1 MNKDTVLAVISDM
14 QVGSTVALAP
24 PKWQLYDG
32 GTFHASPAQMVI
44 HRQWLK
50 SAGVVKNMLTETK
63 KRKRLVVILN
73 GEPID
78 NHHHDTP
85 QLITKTPQEQIDMA
99 ISLLDEW
106 LGEVEYE
113 PKRGDCMYL
122 VRGTDDHE
130 KGEAIEQIGRDIDGV
145 VPYRKD
151 SGNLNENG
159 KKIRDGRY
167 HFNKLRRTVNG
178 QLFHVSHHGF
188 GRGTRPWTT
197 ENAIY
202 NSLKG
207 IYFDAIESG
216 SFMPNFIVTSHRHV
230 FNEAYYHG
238 KQGVIYGCTTP
249 SWQLSTH
256 FVYKFSP
263 FSYINTIG
271 MVSFD
276 VLASGAT
283 KVVPE
288 YIEVEDSKV
297 EEF

>member
-1 MNKDTVLAVISDM
+1 MSKDTVIAVISDM
-14 QVGSTVALAP
+14 QVGSSVALSP
-24 PKWQLYDG
+24 LKWQLYDG
-32 GTFHASPAQMVI
+32 NSFSASPAQKII
-44 HRQWLK
+44 HRQWIK
-50 SAGVVKNMLTETK
+50 SAESVKDMLTETK
-63 KRKRLVVILN
+63 RRKRLVVVLN

-78 NHHHDTP
+78 NNHHDTP

-99 ISLLDEW
+99 IDLIDEW
-106 LGEVEYE
+106 LGVVEYDH
-113 PKRGDCMYL
+113 KRGDCMYL
-122 VRGTDDHE
+122 VRGTDAHE

-151 SGNLNENG
+151 SGSLNENG

-178 QLFHVSHHGF
+178 KLFHISHHGF

-197 ENAIY
+197 ENSIY

-207 IYFDAIESG
+207 IYFDAIEGG
-216 SFMPNFIVTSHRHV
+216 SFMPDFVVASHRHV

-256 FVYKFSP
+256 FVHRVSP
-263 FSYINTIG
+263 FSYVNTIG